1 MVSLA
6 LALFLAAPPPAV
18 EALTRGTIR
27 LVGRHSAG
35 HACVISPRLAL
46 TNGHIV
52 DPRPF
57 DKEVPLLP
65 YLFSDDDG
73 GEGVVTPI
81 PDRLEQSRDLA
92 AVEPMREEDEFK
104 HYLPVAKERPKPGD
118 RIWLLGYS
126 WDSKKTAMADDPIEA
141 KVTRI
146 VALHINFYPSGVG
159 GSSGSCVVN
168 DAGEV
173 VGINE
178 GGWPTDDSGMAGSAV
193 GVWGSLKDK
202 LQ

>member
-1 MVSLA
+1 MLTLA
-6 LALFLAAPPPAV
+6 LTLLLTAPPPAV
-18 EALTRGTIR
+18 AALTRGTLR
-27 LVGRHSAG
+27 LVGRFSGG

-57 DKEVPLLP
+57 DKDVPLLP
-65 YLFSDDDG
+65 YTYSDDDG
-73 GEGVVTPI
+73 GEGVVVPI
-81 PDRLEQSRDLA
+81 PGRLEQSRDLA
-92 AVEPMREEDEFK
+92 AMEPMNEADEFK

-118 RIWLLGYS
+118 RVWILGYDWS
-126 WDSKKTAMADDPIEA
+126 NKKTALADDPIEA
-141 KVTRI
+141 KVTRV
-146 VALHINFYPSGVG
+146 VALHINFYPSGQG

-168 DAGEV
+168 EAGEV

-178 GGWPTDDSGMAGSAV
+178 GAWPTDDGEAGTAV
-193 GVWGSLKDK
+193 GVWGVYKDK